1 MYISSIY
8 RLCMGQSES
17 HTDEADAVERNA
29 PRNAI
34 AERLYNNSFAELG
47 SNAQIV
53 VEEYLRSIRQYAS
66 KMYRKSLDMEQFT
79 EAQLQR
85 LFELSKLDLEIAKIE
100 NRINNRKEHLEHD
113 IYYKE
118 KELERFRRETDRTH
132 LSPWPIDQKITEYRL
147 KEEQKM
153 EESLQE
159 LNRKLETL
167 TTKTTKNQTLQKLIK
182 KREGLIE
189 INF

>member
-1 MYISSIY
+1 LS
-8 RLCMGQSES
+8 MGQSES
-17 HTDEADAVERNA
+17 HEDEADALERNA

-34 AERLYNNSFAELG
+34 ANRLYNHSFAELG

-66 KMYRKSLDMEQFT
+66 KMYRKSLDLEQFT
-79 EAQLQR
+79 ETQLQR
-85 LFELSKLDLEIAKIE
+85 LFKLSKLDLEIAKIE
-100 NRINNRKEHLEHD
+100 NRFNNRREDLEHD

-118 KELERFRRETDRTH
+118 KDLKRYRRETDRTN
-132 LSPWPIDQKITEYRL
+132 LSPWPIDQKITEHRL

-153 EESLQE
+153 EEILQG
-159 LNRKLETL
+159 LYRKLETL
-167 TTKTTKNQTLQKLIK
+167 TTKTTTDQTLQKLIK